1 MLQPIGDRV
10 IIEVEDQP
18 EETVGGIVLA
28 DNAKEKPT
36 QGKVVAVGAGRVL
49 DSGERVAPVVQ
60 EGDNVMFD
68 KYAGTKVNYADQEYL
83 VMHENDLL
91 AIVK

>member
-36 QGKVVAVGAGRVL
+36 QGKVIAVGAGRVL

-68 KYAGTKVNYADQEYL
+68 KYAGTKVNYAGQEYL